1 MVSYKHFALND
12 RGLQVELSSCKQA
25 WQPQW
30 MCMRCHNELQL
41 EHICVP
47 DPTPACPLCLT
58 LMLWEVDLARRQ
70 ERWVC
75 SRCPYARSARPLA
88 LGAAPPCDLPD
99 LPSPAPQRAAP
110 APALAPTQYTTLG
123 PPPLPL
129 RDGTNSALYVP
140 LLLDAAGMLAAQAQR
155 DWRSRAP
162 INEWWPAAV
171 DALRARACIP
181 VQELSAAVEHVALAF
196 APPVLH
202 SASVLRFRA
211 WAAERPGHVTSLAE
225 LVRAIAVA
233 PEGHYIA
240 APLQEALLTLLVG
253 PAAVTTFARLIEGLR
268 ARPVD
273 APSLPPPPAPHD
285 AAPAAVR
292 RQDDAPLVPPDAPA
306 SAAQHAEVPHVAGAD
321 REPAADFV
329 GSAAARIVQ
338 LERRAR
344 GRGRRGGR
352 GRGRGRR
359 ASPAARVDDTPVED
373 EQSVPHVSTASQRRV
388 LSAEAAFRAGLQSL
402 DAIDLAA
409 TLRRRILT
417 LQSFRFRFRFR
428 PSESADEDY
437 DPIRTWGIKNTR
449 SSRFVTVQLG
459 QTR

>member
-1 MVSYKHFALND
+1 MHWSPLPR
-12 RGLQVELSSCKQA
+12 RGTTGIEA

-58 LMLWEVDLARRQ
+58 LMLWEVDLTRRQ

-171 DALRARACIP
+171 DALRARAFIP
-181 VQELSAAVEHVALAF
+181 VKELSAAVEHVALAF

-202 SASVLRFRA
+202 SSSVLRFRA

-253 PAAVTTFARLIEGLR
+253 PAAVTTLARLIEGHR

-273 APSLPPPPAPHD
+273 VPSLPPPPPPGMPRSPHALRPKMSKPSRALASEAGSGTPPVPATGTRSRCISPPCPLRLARCCCPKLGRTPPVASRCAPRTKQSLIPPRSFGCSCF
-285 AAPAAVR
+285 AACACRCHSPRESVHAAGRLTRSATIEQHVPTPVPWLPA
-292 RQDDAPLVPPDAPA
+292 PFLSSELSP
-306 SAAQHAEVPHVAGAD
+306 
-321 REPAADFV
+321 
-329 GSAAARIVQ
+329 GSA
-338 LERRAR
+338 RRL
-344 GRGRRGGR
+344 GHE
-352 GRGRGRR
+352 
-359 ASPAARVDDTPVED
+359 SPALPT
-373 EQSVPHVSTASQRRV
+373 
-388 LSAEAAFRAGLQSL
+388 
-402 DAIDLAA
+402 
-409 TLRRRILT
+409 
-417 LQSFRFRFRFR
+417 
-428 PSESADEDY
+428 
-437 DPIRTWGIKNTR
+437 
-449 SSRFVTVQLG
+449 
-459 QTR
+459 

>member
-1 MVSYKHFALND
+1 MATTMDVYAL
-12 RGLQVELSSCKQA
+12 
-25 WQPQW
+25 PQ
-30 MCMRCHNELQL
+30 RAAVGTHL
-41 EHICVP
+41 ICVP

-99 LPSPAPQRAAP
+99 LPSPAPQCAAP

-171 DALRARACIP
+171 DALRARAFIP

-202 SASVLRFRA
+202 SPSVLRFRA
-211 WAAERPGHVTSLAE
+211 WAAERPGH
-225 LVRAIAVA
+225 RAIAVA

-253 PAAVTTFARLIEGLR
+253 PAAVTTLARLIEGLR

-273 APSLPPPPAPHD
+273 APSLPPPPAFHD
-285 AAPAAVR
+285 T
-292 RQDDAPLVPPDAPA
+292 
-306 SAAQHAEVPHVAGAD
+306 
-321 REPAADFV
+321 
-329 GSAAARIVQ
+329 AR
-338 LERRAR
+338 
-344 GRGRRGGR
+344 
-352 GRGRGRR
+352 
-359 ASPAARVDDTPVED
+359 
-373 EQSVPHVSTASQRRV
+373 
-388 LSAEAAFRAGLQSL
+388 
-402 DAIDLAA
+402 
-409 TLRRRILT
+409 
-417 LQSFRFRFRFR
+417 
-428 PSESADEDY
+428 
-437 DPIRTWGIKNTR
+437 
-449 SSRFVTVQLG
+449 
-459 QTR
+459 